1 MEVFGQTGNDRRSPA
16 LGNLTHVEHSSHIPV
31 KEDQFPVRAERGAEL
46 GTANPGLDVLQE
58 VLVVVVHAAFLSAAI
73 SALRNR
79 DLGRGQK
86 RIR

>member
-1 MEVFGQTGNDRRSPA
+1 
-16 LGNLTHVEHSSHIPV
+16 
-31 KEDQFPVRAERGAEL
+31 
-46 GTANPGLDVLQE
+46 